1 MTMQTTKAIRM
12 TSTGGPEVMTYVDVE
27 LGAPAAGEIQVRHE
41 AIGLNYID
49 VYFRTGLYPVPLP
62 AGLGL
67 EGAGVVTAAGEGVDF
82 KPGDRVAYCD
92 RPPGSYAQMR
102 NMPAKSVVK
111 VPDGIG
117 LDTAAAMML
126 KGMTVE
132 YLFHRTFQVQAG
144 QTILFHAAAGGV
156 GLIAM
161 QWAKALGLTVIGTV
175 GSDEKAEL
183 AKKHGCD
190 YPIVY
195 TRENFQQKVMEI
207 TNGKGVPVVY
217 DSIGKDTFQ
226 GSIDSLSP
234 FGMFVSF
241 GNASGPVPP
250 VPLTALKGNLYMCRP
265 SLMAHTAT
273 RSTLEAMSARLFEG

>member
-102 NMPAKSVVK
+102 NMPKKSVVK

-144 QTILFHAAAGGV
+144 QTVLFHAAAGGV

-195 TRENFQQKVMEI
+195 TR
-207 TNGKGVPVVY
+207 
-217 DSIGKDTFQ
+217 
-226 GSIDSLSP
+226 
-234 FGMFVSF
+234 
-241 GNASGPVPP
+241 
-250 VPLTALKGNLYMCRP
+250 
-265 SLMAHTAT
+265 
-273 RSTLEAMSARLFEG
+273 